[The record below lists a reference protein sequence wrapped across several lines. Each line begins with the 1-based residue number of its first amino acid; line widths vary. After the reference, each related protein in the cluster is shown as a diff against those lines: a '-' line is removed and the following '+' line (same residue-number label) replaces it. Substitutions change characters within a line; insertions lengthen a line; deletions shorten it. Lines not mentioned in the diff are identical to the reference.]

1 MIEVFERHKDVRIVV
16 AGCGISTSGMSE
28 HPPESSPG
36 SHRCDTRSVVDHT
49 VLGEEADDLV
59 VEPVI
64 DAIRIA
70 MNEIDYL
77 VLVNELTNRGGYI
90 TLHESP

>member
-28 HPPESSPG
+28 HPSEGSPG
-36 SHRCDTRSVVDHT
+36 SHWCDTRSIVDHT